1 MSSAPQSIP
10 PAAHAYPMVRSGG
23 LFLALVGLGLI
34 GAVLFSGDALVNYT
48 VFFAGVALGVAALMF
63 SGPLSF
69 GSPKRFQV
77 AALVAAVV
85 LEVAL
90 LNIQGRVLPAGT
102 DESVRWLW
110 ISMIVGV
117 HFLPMAISFG
127 PRLLALGA
135 ICIANA
141 IAGLLLT
148 AVPYEAFGLFD
159 GFAKLAFGIWLLSDK
174 PGGRKP

>member
-1 MSSAPQSIP
+1 MSTSSQSIP
-10 PAAHAYPMVRSGG
+10 SATHVYPMVRSGG

-34 GAVLFSGDALVNYT
+34 GGVLFSGNAPVNYV
-48 VFFAGVALGVAALMF
+48 VFFVGVALGVVALMF
-63 SGPLSF
+63 AGPLSF
-69 GSPKRFQV
+69 GSPTRIQV
-77 AALVAAVV
+77 AALVAAVA
-85 LEVAL
+85 LEVVL
-90 LNIQGRVLPAGT
+90 LNIQGRMLPQGT

-141 IAGLLLT
+141 IVGLLLP

-159 GFAKLAFGIWLLSDK
+159 GFAKLAFGIWLFFDK
-174 PGGRKP
+174 PHAA